1 VYNGKNAVN
10 TAVAR
15 PKRTESCRGD
25 APHSAFI
32 DEAAFVEPDWFN
44 RFLRPLLMIKARRF
58 TLITTPPLK
67 GSFFTGFIDTIKHN
81 QNPLFAFENHS
92 LICDQCAA
100 KNIGDKCVHAMGKK
114 SLQKRKAPS
123 RSPHSIRV
131 SATME
136 VVQGVAELGK
146 NSTVNRKERI
156 PRGSLWRHYSR
167 RRGILSRKNSE
178 YCYTEGT
185 RHSSNRRHSIHQY

>member
-1 VYNGKNAVN
+1 MDRAQEVLRAAKAYIDWIITEPPSWAKGIQKRRDNERVVAVYNGKNAVN

-32 DEAAFVEPDWFN
+32 DEAAFVEPEWFN

-81 QNPLFAFENHS
+81 KNPLFAFENHS

-114 SLQKRKAPS
+114 SLPKGGLHRA
-123 RSPHSIRV
+123 HH
-131 SATME
+131 
-136 VVQGVAELGK
+136 
-146 NSTVNRKERI
+146 I
-156 PRGSLWRHYSR
+156 P
-167 RRGILSRKNSE
+167 
-178 YCYTEGT
+178 
-185 RHSSNRRHSIHQY
+185 